1 VGFLAPWFLAGAV
14 AIGLPFWIHLL
25 RQYRSTPHP
34 FSSLMFFER
43 RTQSS
48 IKHRRLRYLLL
59 LSLRVALLLLIA
71 LAFAN
76 PFVTRSPTTAGGP
89 KMLVIAV
96 DNSFSMRYDD
106 HLARAKQQAVNAVS
120 ALNQGERGQVLAV
133 GSRVHFL
140 TQPVEDVDQLK
151 AAIQS
156 IPPSDEQSSYGEF
169 ARALRTIQQSSRIPL
184 EVHFATDLQKSS
196 LPPAFADLR
205 LGSDTNLIFHSVA
218 DSKEPNWMVESVTA
232 PAKIYDPK
240 KVRVQAVVA
249 GVNTPAAKR
258 TVSLVLDG
266 KVLESKIVDVPP
278 NGRTSVEFLSLDSPH
293 GFHKGEIRIE
303 PNDALRS
310 GDLLHE
316 DDRFDFAIERT
327 DPHPVLFL
335 HPAGQDRDEL
345 FYRSALES
353 VSEAGFTLEPL
364 AVEQAANQSLSKYA
378 FVVLSDVGTMPA
390 GLENSLRA
398 YVAGGG
404 SLLIA
409 LGTHSAALAR
419 VPVSNEAIQG
429 SSYASLSGSRF
440 ETVAAAD
447 AEHPA
452 LRRANKLDGVKF
464 YQVIRVDPGTSRV
477 VARLTNQVPLLLEKQ
492 VGEGRVLVFTST
504 LDNISNDLPQHN
516 SFVPFVEETARY
528 LGGQQDLST
537 NVAAGSYIE
546 LRSVKDRGAAI
557 DVTEPDGT
565 HPLSLADATTTQT
578 FQVTREGFYE
588 IHRANG
594 RQEFVAVH
602 ADRRESDLTP
612 IPAETLELWRNT
624 GRGTDAPASQDGSAA
639 QNQPRPWSLWRYA
652 LLLVLITAII
662 ESVLASRYLSVEK
675 EIAP

>member
-1 VGFLAPWFLAGAV
+1 VGFFAPWFLAGAV

-76 PFVTRSPTTAGGP
+76 PFVSRSGGATGGR

-106 HLARAKQQAVNAVS
+106 HLARAKQAALNAVS
-120 ALNQGERGQVLAV
+120 NLNPGERGQVLAV

-140 TQPVEDVDQLK
+140 TQPVEEADQLK
-151 AAIQS
+151 AAIQG
-156 IPPSDEQSSYGEF
+156 IQPSDEQSSYGEL
-169 ARALRTIQQSSRIPL
+169 ARALRTISQTSRIPP
-184 EVHFATDLQKSS
+184 EVHFSSDLQKSS
-196 LPPAFADLR
+196 MPPAFADLR
-205 LGSDTNLIFHSVA
+205 LGTDTKLVFHSVA
-218 DSKEPNWMVESVTA
+218 DSKEPNWMIESVTA
-232 PAKIYDPK
+232 PARIYDPK
-240 KVRVQAVVA
+240 KVRIQAVVA
-249 GVNTPAAKR
+249 GSNTPQTKR
-258 TVSLVLDG
+258 TVSLALDG
-266 KVLESKIVDVPP
+266 KTLDSKMVDVPS
-278 NGRTSVEFLSLDSPH
+278 NGRASVEFLSLDSPH

-303 PNDALRS
+303 PGDA
-310 GDLLHE
+310 LHE

-335 HPAGQDRDEL
+335 HPAGQTLDEL
-345 FYRSALES
+345 YYRSALES

-364 AVEQAANQSLSKYA
+364 AVEQAGNQALSKYA
-378 FVVLSDVGTMPA
+378 FVVLSDVGTMPP
-390 GLENSLRA
+390 GLETNLRA

-404 SLLIA
+404 SLLVA
-409 LGTHSAALAR
+409 LGPLSAALAR
-419 VPVSNEAIQG
+419 VPVSNETIQG
-429 SSYASLSGSRF
+429 SAYAARGDSRF

-447 AEHPA
+447 AEHPT

-464 YQVIRVDPGTSRV
+464 YQEIKVDPGQSHV
-477 VARLTNQVPLLLEKQ
+477 IARLTNQAPLLLEKQ
-492 VGEGRVLVFTST
+492 VGEGRVVVFTST
-504 LDNISNDLPQHN
+504 FDNVGNDMPLHA

-528 LGGQQDLST
+528 LGGQQDRST
-537 NVAAGSYIE
+537 NVAVDSYIE
-546 LRSVKDRGAAI
+546 LRSAKEHGAAI
-557 DVTEPDGT
+557 DVTEPDGS
-565 HPLSLADATTTQT
+565 HPLSLKDASTTQT
-578 FQVTREGFYE
+578 FQVTREGFYD

-594 RQEFVAVH
+594 REELVAVH

-612 IPAETLELWRNT
+612 IPQETLALWQNT
-624 GRGTDAPASQDGSAA
+624 GLGPDTPSGDGSAA
-639 QNQPRPWSLWRYA
+639 DTQPRPWSLWRYA
-652 LLLVLITAII
+652 LLLVLIIAII

-675 EIAP
+675 EVA

>member
-1 VGFLAPWFLAGAV
+1 VGFFAPWFLAGAV
-14 AIGLPFWIHLL
+14 AVGLPFWIHLL

-34 FSSLMFFER
+34 FSSLMFFEK

-76 PFVTRSPTTAGGP
+76 PFVSRSGGATGGR
-89 KMLVIAV
+89 KMLIVAV

-106 HLARAKQQAVNAVS
+106 HLARAKQAALS
-120 ALNQGERGQVLAV
+120 ALSNLNQGERGQVLAV

-140 TQPVEDVDQLK
+140 TQPLEEAEADQLR
-151 AAIQS
+151 AAIQG
-156 IPPSDEQSSYGEF
+156 IQPSDEQSSYGEL
-169 ARALRTIQQSSRIPL
+169 ARALRTISQTSHIPL
-184 EVHFATDLQKSS
+184 EVHFASDLQKSS
-196 LPPAFADLR
+196 MPPAFADLR
-205 LGSDTNLIFHSVA
+205 LPTDTKLVFHSVA
-218 DSKEPNWMVESVTA
+218 DSKDPNWMVESVTA

-249 GVNTPAAKR
+249 GSNTPAAKR
-258 TVSLVLDG
+258 TVSLALDG
-266 KVLESKIVDVPP
+266 KVLESKSVDVPA
-278 NGRTSVEFLSLDSPH
+278 NGRVSVEFLSLDSPH

-303 PNDALRS
+303 P
-310 GDLLHE
+310 GDSLKE

-335 HPAGQDRDEL
+335 HPAGENRDQL
-345 FYRSALES
+345 YYPPALES
-353 VSEAGFTLEPL
+353 ASEAGFILEPL

-378 FVVLSDVGTMPA
+378 FVVLSDVGTMPP

-398 YVAGGG
+398 YVAAGG

-409 LGTHSAALAR
+409 LGPLSAALTH
-419 VPVSNEAIQG
+419 VPVSNETIQG
-429 SSYASLSGSRF
+429 SSYAALSGSRF
-440 ETVAAAD
+440 ETVASAD

-452 LRRANKLDGVKF
+452 LRGTNKLDGVKF
-464 YQVIRVDPGTSRV
+464 YQVIKVDPGQSHV
-477 VARLTNQVPLLLEKQ
+477 IARLTNQAPLLLEKQ
-492 VGEGRVLVFTST
+492 VGEGRVIVFTST
-504 LDNISNDLPQHN
+504 FDNIGNDLPQHN

-528 LGGQQDLST
+528 LGGQQDRST
-537 NVAAGSYIE
+537 NVAVDSYIE
-546 LRSVKDRGAAI
+546 LRTAKDRGAAI
-557 DVTEPDGT
+557 DVTEPDGS
-565 HPLSLADATTTQT
+565 HPLSLKDATTAQN
-578 FQVTREGFYE
+578 FQVTREGFYD

-594 RQEFVAVH
+594 REELIAVH

-612 IPAETLELWRNT
+612 IPQETLALWKNT
-624 GRGTDAPASQDGSAA
+624 GIGPDTPSGDGSAPDTQA
-639 QNQPRPWSLWRYA
+639 RPWSLWRYA

-675 EIAP
+675 EVA

>member
-1 VGFLAPWFLAGAV
+1 MGFLTPWFLAGAV
-14 AIGLPFWIHLL
+14 AIGLPFYIHLL

-76 PFVTRSPTTAGGP
+76 PFVSRVGGAAGGR

-106 HLARAKQQAVNAVS
+106 HLARAKQAALNAVS
-120 ALNQGERGQVLAV
+120 QLNPGERGQVLAV

-140 TQPVEDVDQLK
+140 TQPVEEADQLR
-151 AAIQS
+151 AAIQG
-156 IPPSDEQSSYGEF
+156 IQPSDEQSSYGEL
-169 ARALRTIQQSSRIPL
+169 ARALRTISQTSRIPL
-184 EVHFATDLQKSS
+184 EVHFASDMQKSS
-196 LPPAFADLR
+196 MPPAFADLR
-205 LGSDTNLIFHSVA
+205 LGSDTNLVFHSVA
-218 DSKEPNWMVESVTA
+218 DPQEPNWMVESVTA
-232 PAKIYDPK
+232 PSKIYDPK

-249 GVNTPAAKR
+249 GSNTPVTKR
-258 TVSLVLDG
+258 TVTLALDG
-266 KVLESKIVDVPP
+266 KTLESKSVDVPA
-278 NGRTSVEFLSLDSPH
+278 NGRVSVEFVSLDSPH
-293 GFHKGEIRIE
+293 GFHKGEIHIE
-303 PNDALRS
+303 P
-310 GDLLHE
+310 GDSLHQ

-335 HPAGQDRDEL
+335 HPAGQNQSEL
-345 FYRSALES
+345 YYRSALES
-353 VSEAGFTLEPL
+353 VSEAGFDLEPL
-364 AVEQAANQSLSKYA
+364 AVEQAGNQSLSKYA
-378 FVVLSDVGTMPA
+378 FVVLSDVGQMPP
-390 GLENSLRA
+390 GLESSLRA

-404 SLLIA
+404 SLLIG
-409 LGTHSAALAR
+409 LGPLSAALNR

-429 SSYASLSGSRF
+429 SAYAARGDSRF

-464 YQVIRVDPGTSRV
+464 YQVIKVDPGQSHV
-477 VARLTNQVPLLLEKQ
+477 VARLTNQAPLLLERQ
-492 VGEGRVLVFTST
+492 VGEGRVIVFTST
-504 LDNISNDLPQHN
+504 FDNVANDLPLHA

-528 LGGQQDLST
+528 LGGQQDRST
-537 NVAAGSYIE
+537 NVAVDSYIE
-546 LRSVKDRGAAI
+546 LRSVKERGAAI
-557 DVTEPDGT
+557 NVTEPDGT
-565 HPLSLADATTTQT
+565 HPLSLKDATTAQT
-578 FQVTREGFYE
+578 FQVTREGFYD

-594 RQEFVAVH
+594 REELVAVH
-602 ADRRESDLTP
+602 ADRRESDLTL
-612 IPAETLELWRNT
+612 IPKETLDLWKNT
-624 GRGTDAPASQDGSAA
+624 GLGPDTPSGNGSAA
-639 QNQPRPWSLWRYA
+639 DTQARPWSLWRYA

-675 EIAP
+675 EVA

>member
-1 VGFLAPWFLAGAV
+1 MGFFAPWFLAGAV
-14 AIGLPFWIHLL
+14 AVGLPFWIHLL
-25 RQYRSTPHP
+25 RKYRSTPHP

-76 PFVTRSPTTAGGP
+76 PFVTRTGAPAGGR

-106 HLARAKQQAVNAVS
+106 HLARAKQQAMSAVS
-120 ALNQGERGQVLAV
+120 QLNSGERGQVLAI

-140 TQPVEDVDQLK
+140 TQPVEDADQLK
-151 AAIQS
+151 AAIQG
-156 IPPSDEQSSYGEF
+156 IQPSDEQSSYGEL
-169 ARALRTIQQSSRIPL
+169 ARALRTISQTSRIPL
-184 EVHFATDLQKSS
+184 EVHFVSDMQKSS
-196 LPPAFADLR
+196 MPPAFADLR
-205 LGSDTNLIFHSVA
+205 LGMDTNLVFHSVA
-218 DSKEPNWMVESVTA
+218 DAQDPNWMVESVTA

-240 KVRVQAVVA
+240 KVRIQAVVA
-249 GVNTPAAKR
+249 GSNTPATKR
-258 TVSLVLDG
+258 TVSLALDG
-266 KVLESKIVDVPP
+266 KVLDTKSVDIPA
-278 NGRTSVEFLSLDSPH
+278 NGRASVEFVSLDSPH
-293 GFHKGEIRIE
+293 GFHKAEIRID
-303 PNDALRS
+303 PGDSLR
-310 GDLLHE
+310 E
-316 DDRFDFAIERT
+316 DDKFDFAVERT

-345 FYRSALES
+345 YYRSALES

-364 AVEQAANQSLSKYA
+364 AVEQAGNQSLSKYA
-378 FVVLSDVGTMPA
+378 FVVLSDVGSMPP

-398 YVAGGG
+398 YVSSGG

-409 LGTHSAALAR
+409 LGPLSASLTH
-419 VPVSNEAIQG
+419 VPVSNETIQG

-447 AEHPA
+447 AEHPT

-464 YQVIRVDPGTSRV
+464 YQVIKVDPGQSHV
-477 VARLTNQVPLLLEKQ
+477 IARLTNQAPLLLEKQ
-492 VGEGRVLVFTST
+492 VGEGRVVLFTST
-504 LDNISNDLPQHN
+504 FDNIGNDLPLHA

-528 LGGQQDLST
+528 LGGQQDSST
-537 NVAAGSYIE
+537 NVAVDSYIE
-546 LRSVKDRGAAI
+546 LRSAKERGSAI

-565 HPLSLADATTTQT
+565 HPLSLKDATTAQT

-594 RQEFVAVH
+594 RQEMVAVH

-612 IPAETLELWRNT
+612 IPQETLALWKNT
-624 GRGTDAPASQDGSAA
+624 GLGPDTPAADGSAPDTQA
-639 QNQPRPWSLWRYA
+639 RPWSLWRYA

-662 ESVLASRYLSVEK
+662 ESVFASRYLSVEK
-675 EIAP
+675 EVA

>member
-1 VGFLAPWFLAGAV
+1 MGFLAPWFLAGAV

-25 RQYRSTPHP
+25 RRYRSTPHP

-76 PFVTRSPTTAGGP
+76 PFVTRSGGAAGGP

-106 HLARAKQQAVNAVS
+106 HLARAKQQAMNAVS
-120 ALNQGERGQVLAV
+120 QLHPGERGQVLAI

-140 TQPVEDVDQLK
+140 TQPIEEADQLK
-151 AAIQS
+151 AAIQG
-156 IPPSDEQSSYGEF
+156 IRPSDDLSSYGEF
-169 ARALRTIQQSSRIPL
+169 ARALRTIQQTSRIPL
-184 EVHFATDLQKSS
+184 EVDFASDMQKSS

-205 LGSDTNLIFHSVA
+205 LGSDTNLVFHSVA
-218 DSKEPNWMVESVTA
+218 DSKQPNWMVESVTA

-240 KVRVQAVVA
+240 KVRVQAVIA

-258 TVSLVLDG
+258 TVSLMLDG
-266 KVLESKIVDVPP
+266 KVLESKSIDVPS
-278 NGRTSVEFLSLDSPH
+278 NGRASVEFLSLDSPH

-303 PNDALRS
+303 PNDALR
-310 GDLLHE
+310 E
-316 DDRFDFAIERT
+316 DDQFDFAIERT

-345 FYRSALES
+345 YYRSALES

-378 FVVLSDVGTMPA
+378 FVVLSDVGSMPA

-398 YVAGGG
+398 YVTGGG

-409 LGTHSAALAR
+409 LGTHSAALTR
-419 VPVSNEAIQG
+419 VPVSNETIQG
-429 SSYASLSGSRF
+429 SAYASLSGSRF

-464 YQVIRVDPGTSRV
+464 YQVIRVDPGPSRV
-477 VARLTNQVPLLLEKQ
+477 VARLTNQAPLLLEKQ
-492 VGEGRVLVFTST
+492 VGEGRVFVFTST
-504 LDNISNDLPQHN
+504 FDNISNDLPLHA

-528 LGGQQDLST
+528 LGGQQDRST

-546 LRSVKDRGAAI
+546 LRSAKDRGAAI

-565 HPLSLADATTTQT
+565 HPLSLKDATAAQT

-612 IPAETLELWRNT
+612 IPQETLDLWRNT
-624 GRGTDAPASQDGSAA
+624 GRGPETPQSPDGSAA
-639 QNQPRPWSLWRYA
+639 QTQARPWSLWRYA

-675 EIAP
+675 EIAS

>member
-1 VGFLAPWFLAGAV
+1 MGFLAPWFLAGAV

-59 LSLRVALLLLIA
+59 LSLRVALLILIA

-76 PFVTRSPTTAGGP
+76 PFVSRTGAGAGGR

-106 HLARAKQQAVNAVS
+106 HLARAKQQAMNAVS
-120 ALNQGERGQVLAV
+120 ELHPGERGQVLAI

-140 TQPVEDVDQLK
+140 TQPVEEADQLK
-151 AAIQS
+151 AAIQG
-156 IPPSDEQSSYGEF
+156 IQPSDEQSSYGEF
-169 ARALRTIQQSSRIPL
+169 ARALRTISQSSRIPL
-184 EVHFATDLQKSS
+184 EVHFASDMQKSS
-196 LPPAFADLR
+196 MPPAFADLR
-205 LGSDTNLIFHSVA
+205 LASDTKLVFHSVA
-218 DSKEPNWMVESVTA
+218 DAKEPNWMVESVTA

-240 KVRVQAVVA
+240 KVRVQAVIA
-249 GVNTPAAKR
+249 GVNTPATKR
-258 TVSLVLDG
+258 TVSLLLDG
-266 KVLESKIVDVPP
+266 KVLDSKSVDVAA
-278 NGRTSVEFLSLDSPH
+278 NGRASVEFVSLDSPH

-303 PNDALRS
+303 PSDSLR
-310 GDLLHE
+310 E
-316 DDRFDFAIERT
+316 DDHFDFAIERT

-345 FYRSALES
+345 YYRSALES

-378 FVVLSDVGTMPA
+378 FVVLSDIGSMPP
-390 GLENSLRA
+390 GLENILRE
-398 YVAGGG
+398 YVNGGG

-409 LGTHSAALAR
+409 LGTHSAALTR
-419 VPVSNEAIQG
+419 VPVSGEAIQG
-429 SSYASLSGSRF
+429 SAYASLSGSRF

-447 AEHPA
+447 AEHPS

-464 YQVIRVDPGTSRV
+464 YQVIKVDPGQSRV
-477 VARLTNQVPLLLEKQ
+477 IARLTNQAPLLLEKQ
-492 VGEGRVLVFTST
+492 VGEGRVFVFTST
-504 LDNISNDLPQHN
+504 FDNISNDLPLHAA
-516 SFVPFVEETARY
+516 FVPFVEETARY

-546 LRSVKDRGAAI
+546 LRSARERGAAI
-557 DVTEPDGT
+557 DVTEPDGS
-565 HPLSLADATTTQT
+565 HPLSLKDATTTQT

-594 RQEFVAVH
+594 RQEMVAVH

-612 IPAETLELWRNT
+612 IPQETLVLWKNT
-624 GRGTDAPASQDGSAA
+624 GLGPDTPSGDGSAA
-639 QNQPRPWSLWRYA
+639 DNQARPWSLWRYA

-675 EIAP
+675 EVAS

>member
-14 AIGLPFWIHLL
+14 AVGLPFWIHLL
-25 RQYRSTPHP
+25 RKYRSTPHP

-76 PFVTRSPTTAGGP
+76 PFVSRTGAAAGGR

-106 HLARAKQQAVNAVS
+106 HLARAKQQALSAVS
-120 ALNQGERGQVLAV
+120 QLNSGERGQVLAI

-140 TQPVEDVDQLK
+140 TQPVEDADQLK
-151 AAIQS
+151 AAIQG
-156 IPPSDEQSSYGEF
+156 IQPSDEQSSYGEL
-169 ARALRTIQQSSRIPL
+169 ARALRTISQTSRIPL
-184 EVHFATDLQKSS
+184 EVHFVSDMQKSS
-196 LPPAFADLR
+196 MPPAFADLR
-205 LGSDTNLIFHSVA
+205 LGIDTNLVFHSVA
-218 DSKEPNWMVESVTA
+218 DAQDPNWMVESVTA

-240 KVRVQAVVA
+240 KVRIQAVIA
-249 GVNTPAAKR
+249 GSNTPATKR
-258 TVSLVLDG
+258 WVSLALDG
-266 KVLESKIVDVPP
+266 KVLDTKSVDIPA
-278 NGRTSVEFLSLDSPH
+278 NGRASVEFVSLDSPH
-293 GFHKGEIRIE
+293 GFHKAEIRID
-303 PNDALRS
+303 PGDSLR
-310 GDLLHE
+310 E
-316 DDRFDFAIERT
+316 DDKFDFAVERT

-345 FYRSALES
+345 YYRSALES

-364 AVEQAANQSLSKYA
+364 SVEQAANQSLSKYA
-378 FVVLSDVGTMPA
+378 FVVLSDVGSMPPS
-390 GLENSLRA
+390 LENSLRA
-398 YVAGGG
+398 YVSSGG

-409 LGTHSAALAR
+409 LGPLAASLTH
-419 VPVSNEAIQG
+419 VPVSNETIQG

-447 AEHPA
+447 AEHPT

-464 YQVIRVDPGTSRV
+464 YQVIKVDPGQSHV
-477 VARLTNQVPLLLEKQ
+477 IARLTNQAPLLLEKQ
-492 VGEGRVLVFTST
+492 VGEGRVVLFTST
-504 LDNISNDLPQHN
+504 FDNIGNDLPLHA

-528 LGGQQDLST
+528 LGGQQDRST
-537 NVAAGSYIE
+537 NVAVDSYLE
-546 LRSVKDRGAAI
+546 LRSAKERGATI
-557 DVTEPDGT
+557 DVTEPDGS
-565 HPLSLADATTTQT
+565 HPLSLKDATTTQT
-578 FQVTREGFYE
+578 FQVTREGFYD

-594 RQEFVAVH
+594 REELVAVH

-612 IPAETLELWRNT
+612 IPQETLALWKNT
-624 GRGTDAPASQDGSAA
+624 GLGPDTPAADGSAPETQA
-639 QNQPRPWSLWRYA
+639 RPWSLWRYA

-662 ESVLASRYLSVEK
+662 ESVFASRYLSVEK
-675 EIAP
+675 EVA

>member
-76 PFVTRSPTTAGGP
+76 PFVSRIGAAAGGR
-89 KMLVIAV
+89 KLLVIAV

-106 HLARAKQQAVNAVS
+106 HLARAKQAAMNAVS
-120 ALNQGERGQVLAV
+120 RLNPGERGQVLAI

-140 TQPVEDVDQLK
+140 TQPVQEADQLK
-151 AAIQS
+151 AAIQG
-156 IPPSDEQSSYGEF
+156 IQPTDEQSSYGEL
-169 ARALRTIQQSSRIPL
+169 ARALRTIAQTARTPL
-184 EVHFATDLQKSS
+184 EVHFASDAQKSS

-205 LGSDTNLIFHSVA
+205 LGSDTGLVFHSVA

-249 GVNTPAAKR
+249 GSNTPATKR
-258 TVSLVLDG
+258 TVSLALDG
-266 KVLESKIVDVPP
+266 KVLESKSVDVPA
-278 NGRTSVEFLSLDSPH
+278 NGRASVEFVSLDSPH

-303 PNDALRS
+303 P
-310 GDLLHE
+310 GDSLHE

-345 FYRSALES
+345 YYRSALES
-353 VSEAGFTLEPL
+353 VAEAGFTLEPL

-378 FVVLSDVGTMPA
+378 FVVLSDVGSMPA
-390 GLENSLRA
+390 GLENILRV

-404 SLLIA
+404 SLLVA
-409 LGTHSAALAR
+409 LGPLAAALPR

-429 SSYASLSGSRF
+429 SSYASLSGARF
-440 ETVAAAD
+440 ETVTAAD

-464 YQVIRVDPGTSRV
+464 YQVIKVDPGQSRV
-477 VARLTNQVPLLLEKQ
+477 VARLSNQEPLLLEKQ
-492 VGEGRVLVFTST
+492 VGEGRVIVFTST
-504 LDNISNDLPQHN
+504 FDNVSNDLPLHA

-528 LGGQQDLST
+528 LGGQQDRST
-537 NVAAGSYIE
+537 NVAVDSYIE
-546 LRSVKDRGAAI
+546 LRSAKEQGAAI
-557 DVTEPDGT
+557 DVIEPDGT
-565 HPLSLADATTTQT
+565 HPLSLTDATTAQT

-588 IHRANG
+588 IRRSNG
-594 RQEFVAVH
+594 RQEMVAVH

-612 IPAETLELWRNT
+612 IPQETLDLWKNT
-624 GRGTDAPASQDGSAA
+624 GRGPDTPSGDGSAA
-639 QNQPRPWSLWRYA
+639 ETQARPWSLWRYA

-675 EIAP
+675 EVA

>member
-1 VGFLAPWFLAGAV
+1 VGFFAPWFLAGAV

-76 PFVTRSPTTAGGP
+76 PFVSRSGGATSGR

-106 HLARAKQQAVNAVS
+106 HLARAKQAAMNAVS
-120 ALNQGERGQVLAV
+120 NLNPGERGQVLAV

-140 TQPVEDVDQLK
+140 TQPVEEADQLK
-151 AAIQS
+151 AAIQG
-156 IPPSDEQSSYGEF
+156 IQPSDEQSSYGEL
-169 ARALRTIQQSSRIPL
+169 ARALRTISQTSRIPL
-184 EVHFATDLQKSS
+184 EVHFSSDLQKSS
-196 LPPAFADLR
+196 MPPAFADLR
-205 LGSDTNLIFHSVA
+205 LGTDTKLVFHSVA

-240 KVRVQAVVA
+240 KVRIQAVVA
-249 GVNTPAAKR
+249 GSNTPQTKR
-258 TVSLVLDG
+258 TVSLALDG
-266 KVLESKIVDVPP
+266 KTLDSKMVDVPS
-278 NGRTSVEFLSLDSPH
+278 NGRASVEFLSLDSPH

-303 PNDALRS
+303 PGDA
-310 GDLLHE
+310 LHE

-335 HPAGQDRDEL
+335 HPAGQTLDEL
-345 FYRSALES
+345 YYRSALES

-364 AVEQAANQSLSKYA
+364 AVEQAGNQSLSKYA
-378 FVVLSDVGTMPA
+378 FVVLSDVGMMPP
-390 GLENSLRA
+390 GLEANLRT
-398 YVAGGG
+398 YVSGGG
-404 SLLIA
+404 SLLVA
-409 LGTHSAALAR
+409 LGPLSAALAR
-419 VPVSNEAIQG
+419 VPVSNETIQG
-429 SSYASLSGSRF
+429 SAYASRGDSRF

-464 YQVIRVDPGTSRV
+464 YQEIKVDPGQSHV
-477 VARLTNQVPLLLEKQ
+477 IARLTNQAPLLLEKQ
-492 VGEGRVLVFTST
+492 IGEGRVVVFTST
-504 LDNISNDLPQHN
+504 FDNVGNDMPLHA

-528 LGGQQDLST
+528 LGGQQDRST
-537 NVAAGSYIE
+537 NVAVDSYIE
-546 LRSVKDRGAAI
+546 LRSAKEHGAAI
-557 DVTEPDGT
+557 DVTEPDGS
-565 HPLSLADATTTQT
+565 HPLSLKDASTTQT
-578 FQVTREGFYE
+578 FQVTREGFYD

-594 RQEFVAVH
+594 REELVAVH

-612 IPAETLELWRNT
+612 IPQETLALWQNT
-624 GRGTDAPASQDGSAA
+624 GLGPDTPSGDGSAA
-639 QNQPRPWSLWRYA
+639 DTQPRPWSLWRYA
-652 LLLVLITAII
+652 LLLVLIIAII

-675 EIAP
+675 EVA

>member
-14 AIGLPFWIHLL
+14 AIGLPFYIHLL

-59 LSLRVALLLLIA
+59 LSLRVLLLLLIA

-76 PFVTRSPTTAGGP
+76 PFVSRVGGAAGGR

-96 DNSFSMRYDD
+96 DNSFSMRFDD
-106 HLARAKQQAVNAVS
+106 HLARAKQAALNAVS
-120 ALNQGERGQVLAV
+120 QLNPGERGQVLAV

-140 TQPVEDVDQLK
+140 TQPVEEADQLK
-151 AAIQS
+151 AAIQG
-156 IPPSDEQSSYGEF
+156 IQPSDEQSSYGEL
-169 ARALRTIQQSSRIPL
+169 ARALRTISQSSHIPL
-184 EVHFATDLQKSS
+184 EVHFASDLQKSS
-196 LPPAFADLR
+196 MPPAFADLR
-205 LGSDTNLIFHSVA
+205 LASDTKLVFHSVA
-218 DSKEPNWMVESVTA
+218 DSRDPNWMVESVTA

-240 KVRVQAVVA
+240 KVRVQAVIA
-249 GVNTPAAKR
+249 GVNTAAAKR
-258 TVSLVLDG
+258 TVSLALDG
-266 KVLESKIVDVPP
+266 KVLESKTVDVPA
-278 NGRTSVEFLSLDSPH
+278 NGRVSAEFLSLDSPH

-303 PNDALRS
+303 P
-310 GDLLHE
+310 GDSLHE

-335 HPAGQDRDEL
+335 HPAGQDSDEL
-345 FYRSALES
+345 YYRSALES

-364 AVEQAANQSLSKYA
+364 AVEQAANQSFSKYA
-378 FVVLSDVGTMPA
+378 FVVLCDVGSMPA

-409 LGTHSAALAR
+409 LGPLSAALSH
-419 VPVSNEAIQG
+419 VPVSNETIQG
-429 SSYASLSGSRF
+429 SSYAALNGSRF
-440 ETVAAAD
+440 ETVASAD
-447 AEHPA
+447 AEHPT

-464 YQVIRVDPGTSRV
+464 YQVIKVDPGQSRV
-477 VARLTNQVPLLLEKQ
+477 IARLTNQVPLLLEKQ
-492 VGEGRVLVFTST
+492 VGEGRVIVFTST
-504 LDNISNDLPQHN
+504 FDKIGNDLPLHA

-528 LGGQQDLST
+528 LGGQQDRST
-537 NVAAGSYIE
+537 NLAVDSYVE
-546 LRSVKDRGAAI
+546 LRSAKERGAAI

-565 HPLSLADATTTQT
+565 HPFSLKDATTTQN

-594 RQEFVAVH
+594 RQEMIAVH

-612 IPAETLELWRNT
+612 IPQETLVLWKNT
-624 GRGTDAPASQDGSAA
+624 GLGPDTPSGDGSAPDTQA
-639 QNQPRPWSLWRYA
+639 RPWSLWRYA

-675 EIAP
+675 EVA

>member
-1 VGFLAPWFLAGAV
+1 MGFLAPWFLAGAV
-14 AIGLPFWIHLL
+14 AVGLPFWIHLL

-59 LSLRVALLLLIA
+59 LSLRVLLLLLIA

-76 PFVTRSPTTAGGP
+76 PFIDRTGGATGGR
-89 KMLVIAV
+89 KMLIIAV

-106 HLARAKQQAVNAVS
+106 HLARAKQAAMNAVS
-120 ALNQGERGQVLAV
+120 QLNPGERGQVLAV

-140 TQPVEDVDQLK
+140 TQPVEVADQLK
-151 AAIQS
+151 AAIQG
-156 IPPSDEQSSYGEF
+156 IQPSDEQSSYGEL
-169 ARALRTIQQSSRIPL
+169 ARALRTISQTSKIPL
-184 EVHFATDLQKSS
+184 EVHFASDMQKSS
-196 LPPAFADLR
+196 MPPAFADLR
-205 LGSDTNLIFHSVA
+205 LGADTKLVFHSVA
-218 DSKEPNWMVESVTA
+218 DSQDPNWMVESVTA

-240 KVRVQAVVA
+240 KVRLQAVVA

-258 TVSLVLDG
+258 TVSLALDG
-266 KVLESKIVDVPP
+266 KTLESKSVDVPA
-278 NGRTSVEFLSLDSPH
+278 NGRASVEFLSLDSPH

-303 PNDALRS
+303 P
-310 GDLLHE
+310 GDSLKE

-335 HPAGQDRDEL
+335 HPAGQNRDEL

-378 FVVLSDVGTMPA
+378 FVVLSDVGSMPP
-390 GLENSLRA
+390 GLENILRA

-409 LGTHSAALAR
+409 LGHLSAALTH
-419 VPVSNEAIQG
+419 VPVSNETIEG
-429 SSYASLSGSRF
+429 SSYASLAGSRF

-464 YQVIRVDPGTSRV
+464 YQVIKVDPGQSRV
-477 VARLTNQVPLLLEKQ
+477 IARLTNQAPLLLEKQ
-492 VGEGRVLVFTST
+492 VGEGRVIVFTST
-504 LDNISNDLPQHN
+504 FDNIGNDLPLHA

-528 LGGQQDLST
+528 LGGQQDGST
-537 NVAAGSYIE
+537 NVAVDSYIE
-546 LRSVKDRGAAI
+546 LRSAKERGAAI
-557 DVTEPDGT
+557 NVTEPDGT
-565 HPLSLADATTTQT
+565 HPLSLKDATTAQT
-578 FQVTREGFYE
+578 FQVTREGFYD

-594 RQEFVAVH
+594 REELVAVH

-612 IPAETLELWRNT
+612 IPQETLTLWKNT
-624 GRGTDAPASQDGSAA
+624 GLGPDTPSGDGSPADTQA
-639 QNQPRPWSLWRYA
+639 RPWSLWRYA

-675 EIAP
+675 EVA